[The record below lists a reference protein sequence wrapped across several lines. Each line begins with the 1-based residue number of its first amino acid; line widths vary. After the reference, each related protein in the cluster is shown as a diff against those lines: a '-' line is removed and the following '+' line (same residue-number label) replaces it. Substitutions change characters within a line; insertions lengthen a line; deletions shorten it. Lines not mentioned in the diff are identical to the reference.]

1 MTAYQIYS
9 FDGYFKAIFR
19 LYRNYVKTFFPSSKC
34 PHIVE
39 STLDWQMIQLLNFLY
54 IFIYFYTFLYIFF
67 NFLNSYP
74 MNWYMDITTNPKF
87 HSLAAILNNKLVGLL
102 VAEIKSQSDCNL
114 EDQNLLSRRFDRS
127 TKVVYILVLGVVSEH
142 RRKGMVHK

>member
-1 MTAYQIYS
+1 
-9 FDGYFKAIFR
+9 
-19 LYRNYVKTFFPSSKC
+19 
-34 PHIVE
+34 
-39 STLDWQMIQLLNFLY
+39 
-54 IFIYFYTFLYIFF
+54 
-67 NFLNSYP
+67 